1 MSGLL
6 IDTDVFIDYL
16 MGSEQA
22 ADFLEYARD
31 DLHLSAITIAEL
43 SDAFL
48 GEAEWQAL
56 DSALTALQV
65 HAVDVDIA
73 RAATGLRGRTFAHRM
88 IAATARTHKLKLVT
102 RDRKAYPDL
111 EDVLVPYRPLL

>member
-6 IDTDVFIDYL
+6 IDTDVFVDYL

-31 DLHLSAITIAEL
+31 DLHLSAITLAEL
-43 SDAFL
+43 ADTISGD
-48 GEAEWQAL
+48 AEWQAL
-56 DSALTALQV
+56 DSALTALRV
-65 HAVDVDIA
+65 HALDEEVA
-73 RAATGLRGRTFAHRM
+73 RTAAGMRGRTFAHRM
-88 IAATARTHKLKLVT
+88 IAATARTHGLKLVT